1 MSLTAKGA
9 VTKTALEISKWAI
22 SAFPTAHR
30 ATFHRSLSRP
40 ALCWESSSS
49 FEGAVRLR
57 AVRELMNE
65 IATATPQLAGT
76 YKGQR
81 TGLTVEDLAQSFLDN
96 LFFGQGRSV
105 ERATLNDLYRALAQ
119 TVRDRLVERWIE
131 TVKNYQAQD
140 VRLVCYLS
148 AEFLTGPHLAN
159 NLINLGIYGET
170 EQAMKQLGLDLGVL
184 IEQEEEPGLGN
195 GGLGRLASC
204 FMDSLATL
212 DIPAIGYGIR
222 YEYGIFNQQIRD
234 GWQVETTDKW
244 LRLGN
249 PWALERPEDAF
260 EVKMG
265 GRTEKHTD
273 AKGRVRINWIPQRL
287 VRGVPHDTPILG
299 FRTNTANTMRLWAA
313 QAVESFDFET
323 FNQGDFFGAVAD
335 KVASENISKILYPND
350 EGVQGKQL
358 RLAQQFFF
366 VSCSLQHILKIQ
378 TKEHR
383 PLAELHRNFA
393 IQMND
398 THPAIAVAELMRL
411 LVDEHEIEWDA
422 AWHVTE
428 NTLSYTNHTLLP
440 EALEQWPRG
449 LFGTLLPR
457 HLEIIDEINRRHLE
471 NVRLK
476 FPGDEGR
483 ARRLSLINEEGEKY
497 VRMAHLAALG
507 SHAINGV
514 AELHTELLKSNVL
527 SDFYALTPEK
537 FSNKTNGVTPRRW
550 MRLSN
555 PRLSQLL
562 TARLGPGWINDLEKL
577 RRLEA
582 QIDDAEL
589 RSEWRDIK
597 RHNKLQLA
605 AYIHDRLGLAIDP
618 DSIFDVLVK
627 RMHEYKRQHL
637 LVLYILTLYKRIQ
650 HNPEAEIV
658 PRTFIFGGKA
668 APGYRM
674 AKLIIKLIHS
684 VGEAIN
690 SDPLVRGRLKVVFLP
705 DYSVKLGQ
713 RVYPSADL
721 SEQISLA
728 GKEASGTGNM
738 KFAMN
743 GALTIGT
750 LDGANVEIREE
761 VGAENFFLFGLTTPE
776 VESRKREG
784 YNPRAFFD
792 TNNLLREVIDS
803 LSNGEFSRG
812 DQRLFEP
819 LVNSLLTT
827 DEYMLLADYQ
837 SYVDC
842 QDRVSLAYKD
852 QEAWTRMSI
861 LNVARIGKF
870 SSDRAIRDYC
880 ADIWK
885 TWPVK
890 IQL

>member
-1 MSLTAKGA
+1 MK
-9 VTKTALEISKWAI
+9 KPI
-22 SAFPTAHR
+22 R
-30 ATFHRSLSRP
+30 R
-40 ALCWESSSS
+40 C
-49 FEGAVRLR
+49 
-57 AVRELMNE
+57 
-65 IATATPQLAGT
+65 
-76 YKGQR
+76 GQ
-81 TGLTVEDLAQSFLDN
+81 
-96 LFFGQGRSV
+96 
-105 ERATLNDLYRALAQ
+105 
-119 TVRDRLVERWIE
+119 
-131 TVKNYQAQD
+131 
-140 VRLVCYLS
+140 
-148 AEFLTGPHLAN
+148 
-159 NLINLGIYGET
+159 LGI
-170 EQAMKQLGLDLGVL
+170 DLNTL

-195 GGLGRLASC
+195 GGLGRLAAC

-222 YEYGIFNQQIRD
+222 YEYGIFDQQIRD
-234 GWQVETTDKW
+234 GWQVESTDKW

-260 EVKMG
+260 EVKIG
-265 GRTEKHTD
+265 GRTERYTNSLGKE
-273 AKGRVRINWIPQRL
+273 RVKWIPQRL

-299 FRTNTANTMRLWAA
+299 YRTNTANTMRLWAA
-313 QAVESFDFET
+313 QAVESFDFGS
-323 FNQGDFFGAVAD
+323 FNQGDFLGAVAD
-335 KVASENISKILYPND
+335 KVSSENISKILYPND

-358 RLAQQFFF
+358 RLLQQFFF

-378 TKEHR
+378 LTQHR

-411 LVDEHEIEWDA
+411 LIDEHDLEWDA

-428 NTLSYTNHTLLP
+428 HTLSYTNHTLLP
-440 EALEQWPRG
+440 EALEQWPVG
-449 LFGTLLPR
+449 LFGSLLPR
-457 HLEIIDEINRRHLE
+457 HLEIIDDINRRHLE
-471 NVRLK
+471 RVRLK
-476 FPGDEGR
+476 FPGDDGR
-483 ARRLSLINEEGEKY
+483 VQRLSLINEEGGKY

-514 AELHTELLKSNVL
+514 AKLHTELLKTNVL

-550 MRLSN
+550 MVLSN
-555 PRLSQLL
+555 PRMAQLL
-562 TARLGPGWINDLEKL
+562 TARLGSGWARDLEKL
-577 RRLEA
+577 RKLEPLVG
-582 QIDDAEL
+582 DAEF
-589 RSEWRDIK
+589 SEEWRAI
-597 RHNKLQLA
+597 KLQNKQHLS
-605 AYIHDRLGLAIDP
+605 AYIQEQLGITTDP
-618 DSIFDVLVK
+618 GSMFDVLVK
-627 RMHEYKRQHL
+627 RLHEYKRQHL
-637 LVLYILTLYKRIQ
+637 LILYILTLYKRMQ
-650 HNPEAEIV
+650 RDPDVEIV

-684 VGEAIN
+684 VGEAVN
-690 SDPLVRGRLKVVFLP
+690 SDPIVRGRLKVVFLP

-713 RVYPSADL
+713 RVYPAADL

-743 GALTIGT
+743 GAVTIGT

-761 VGAENFFLFGLTTPE
+761 VGADNFFLFGLTTPE
-776 VESRKREG
+776 VEKRKAEG
-784 YNPRAFFD
+784 YNPRSIFEA
-792 TNNLLREVIDS
+792 NPMLHEVLVA
-803 LSNGEFSRG
+803 LSSGEFSRG
-812 DQRLFEP
+812 DRTLFEP
-819 LVNSLLTT
+819 LINSLLDR

-842 QDRVSLAYKD
+842 QDRVSAAYKD

-870 SSDRAIRDYC
+870 SSDRSIKDYC
-880 ADIWK
+880 AEIWK

>member
-1 MSLTAKGA
+1 MT
-9 VTKTALEISKWAI
+9 
-22 SAFPTAHR
+22 
-30 ATFHRSLSRP
+30 
-40 ALCWESSSS
+40 
-49 FEGAVRLR
+49 
-57 AVRELMNE
+57 E
-65 IATATPQLAGT
+65 IATVTPPQAGSRQAGSN
-76 YKGQR
+76 KGQR
-81 TGLTVEDLAQSFLDN
+81 TGLRVEDLAQSFLDN
-96 LFFGQGRSV
+96 LFFVQGRSV
-105 ERATLNDLYRALAQ
+105 ERATVNDLYMALAH
-119 TVRDRLVERWIE
+119 TVRDRLVERWIQ
-131 TVKNYQAQD
+131 TVQNYQSQD
-140 VRLVCYLS
+140 VRVVCYLS

-170 EQAMKQLGLDLGVL
+170 EQAMKQLGLDLSVL

-195 GGLGRLASC
+195 GGLGRLAAC

-222 YEYGIFNQQIRD
+222 YEYGIFDQQIRD
-234 GWQVETTDKW
+234 GWQVESTDKW

-265 GRTEKHTD
+265 GRTERHTD
-273 AKGRVRINWIPQRL
+273 AKGRVRVEWIPQKL

-299 FRTNTANTMRLWAA
+299 YRTNTANTMRLWAA
-313 QAVESFDFET
+313 QAVESFDFGT
-323 FNQGDFFGAVAD
+323 FNQGDFLGAVAD

-350 EGVQGKQL
+350 EGTQGKQL

-378 TKEHR
+378 SKEHR

-411 LVDEHEIEWDA
+411 LIDEHDMEWDA
-422 AWHVTE
+422 AWNVTWHA
-428 NTLSYTNHTLLP
+428 LSYTNHTLLP

-449 LFGTLLPR
+449 LFGALLPR
-457 HLEIIDEINRRHLE
+457 HLEIIEDLNRRHLE
-471 NVRLK
+471 NVRVK
-476 FPGDEGR
+476 FPADESR
-483 ARRLSLINEEGEKY
+483 VRRLSLINEDGEKF

-514 AELHTELLKSNVL
+514 AALHTELLKTQVL
-527 SDFYALTPEK
+527 SDFYALSPEK

-555 PRLSQLL
+555 PRLAKLL
-562 TARLGPGWINDLEKL
+562 TARLGSGWVRDLEKL
-577 RRLEA
+577 RKLEPLVDE
-582 QIDDAEL
+582 QEF
-589 RSEWRDIK
+589 REEWRAIK

-605 AYIHDRLGLAIDP
+605 AYIHDQLGVAIDP

-627 RMHEYKRQHL
+627 RLHEYKRQHL
-637 LVLYILTLYKRIQ
+637 LILYIITLYKRIQ
-650 HNPEAEIV
+650 RDPEAEVV

-713 RVYPSADL
+713 RVYPAADL

-743 GALTIGT
+743 GAVTIGT

-761 VGAENFFLFGLTTPE
+761 VGEENFFLFGLTTPE
-776 VESRKREG
+776 VEKRKQEG
-784 YNPRAFFD
+784 YYPRALFEA
-792 TNNLLREVIDS
+792 NPMLREVMVS

-812 DQRLFEP
+812 DRTLFEP
-819 LVNSLLTT
+819 LVNSLLSA
-827 DEYMLLADYQ
+827 DDYMLLADYQ

-842 QDRVSLAYKD
+842 QALVSAAYKD

-880 ADIWK
+880 SDIWK
-885 TWPVK
+885 TWPVR